1 MSLNIVLLG
10 YGKMGRAIEQIALE
24 RGHKISLKIDE
35 YDAKVFESKDFKS
48 SDVVIEFTQP
58 EAAARNCRMAIE
70 AGLPVV
76 SGTTG
81 WAKEMKEFVQWLKQD
96 ENRTFFWASN
106 FSVGVNL
113 FFEMNKRI
121 AQLMKG
127 FKDYKLSMSEVH
139 HIHKLDAPSGTAITL
154 AEHIIDAY
162 DGLTDWYSLQSEAPK
177 PKVEGILE
185 IDSIRRGEVAGIH
198 TVKYESSVDEIT
210 LEHNAFG
217 REGFALGAV
226 LAAEFVQQHKGF
238 LSMKDMLADV
248 L

>member
-1 MSLNIVLLG
+1 MSLKIVLLG

-24 RGHKISLKIDE
+24 RGHHIVLKIDKGDE
-35 YDAKVFESKDFKS
+35 DAFDSEAFKS
-48 SDVVIEFTQP
+48 ADVVIEFTQP
-58 EAAARNCRMAIE
+58 KSARANCRMAIE
-70 AGLPVV
+70 RGLPVV

-81 WAKEMKEFVQWLKQD
+81 WAQEQEELKEWLKEDQ
-96 ENRTFFWASN
+96 ERTLFWASN

-113 FFEMNKRI
+113 FFEMNRRV

-154 AEHIIDAY
+154 AENIIDEY
-162 DGLTDWYSLQSEAPK
+162 EGVKTWYSLQSEEPQPQGEDVLA
-177 PKVEGILE
+177 
-185 IDSIRRGEVAGIH
+185 IDSIRRGEVPGIH
-198 TVKYESSVDEIT
+198 TVQYKSAVDEIT
-210 LEHNAFG
+210 LEHSAYG

-226 LAAEFVQQHKGF
+226 LAAEFVQHHRGF
-238 LSMKDMLADV
+238 LSMKDMLAGV

>member
-10 YGKMGRAIEQIALE
+10 YGRMGRMIEKIALE
-24 RGHKISLKIDE
+24 RGHKIALRIDE
-35 YDAKVFESKDFKS
+35 YDEALFDSEAFKS
-48 SDVVIEFTQP
+48 ADVVIEFTQP

-70 AGLPVV
+70 RGLPVV

-81 WAKEMKEFVQWLKQD
+81 WAKELKDLSLWLSEDKE
-96 ENRTFFWASN
+96 RTLFWASN

-113 FFEMNKRI
+113 FFEMNRRVAK
-121 AQLMKG
+121 LMNA

-154 AEHIIDAY
+154 AEHIIDEYEAL
-162 DGLTDWYSLQSEAPK
+162 DNWYSLQSESPK
-177 PKVEGILE
+177 PVSEDVLE
-185 IDSIRRGEVAGIH
+185 IDSIRQGEVPGIH
-198 TVKYESSVDEIT
+198 TVKYTSSVDEIT

-226 LAAEFVQQHKGF
+226 LAAEFVQEHKGL
-238 LSMKDMLADV
+238 LSMRDMLAG

>member
-10 YGKMGRAIEQIALE
+10 YGKMGRMIEKIAIE
-24 RGHKISLKIDE
+24 RGHKIALRIDE
-35 YDAKVFESKDFKS
+35 YQEELFDSNEFKS
-48 SDVVIEFTQP
+48 ANVVIEFTQP

-70 AGLPVV
+70 RGLPVV

-81 WAKEMKEFVQWLKQD
+81 WSKELKDLSLWLKED
-96 ENRTFFWASN
+96 SKRTLFWASN

-113 FFEMNKRI
+113 FFEMNRRI

-127 FKDYKLSMSEVH
+127 FKEYKLNMSEVH

-154 AEHIIDAY
+154 AEHIIDEY
-162 DGLTDWYSLQSEAPK
+162 DGLDSWHSLQSESLK
-177 PKVEGILE
+177 PHGEGILE
-185 IDSIRRGEVAGIH
+185 IDSIRQGEVAGIH
-198 TVKYESSVDEIT
+198 TVKYTSSVDEIT

-226 LAAEFVQQHKGF
+226 LAAEFVQEHKGI
-238 LSMKDMLADV
+238 LSMKDMLAG